1 MFKVKSAGSP
11 RHSSAKRYSFRTTW
25 RAIVIQRFEVRDS
38 GRGRALLPLQVIM
51 QPCVAASPSA
61 LASLSSQTF

>member
-1 MFKVKSAGSP
+1 MLKVKSARNPS
-11 RHSSAKRYSFRTTW
+11 HSNARRYLFRTTW

-38 GRGRALLPLQVIM
+38 GRRRALLPLQVIM